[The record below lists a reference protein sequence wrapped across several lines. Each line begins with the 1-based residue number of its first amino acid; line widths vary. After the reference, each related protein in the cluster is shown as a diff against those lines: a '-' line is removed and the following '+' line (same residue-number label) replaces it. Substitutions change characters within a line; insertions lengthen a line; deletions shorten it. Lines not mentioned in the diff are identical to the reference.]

1 MNKKSSGGGLGLLSV
16 LQIIFI
22 VLKCVGVIDWSWWT
36 VFIPL
41 WIDLAMTV
49 ILLFVLWVLK

>member
-1 MNKKSSGGGLGLLSV
+1 MNNKSSGGGLGLLGV

-22 VLKCVGVIDWSWWT
+22 VLKCVGVINWSWWV

-49 ILLFVLWVLK
+49 ILLLVLWILK